1 MPPRPARHT
10 DGDGIVDLFARLAVT
25 DLPRAIAWG
34 GRLFGDATTFAPND
48 TEHVWTL
55 GEHVH
60 VYAELL
66 PQHAGHCSVTLF
78 LDDAGAFLTAAEERG
93 LRPDSQEVYDNGV
106 LKAIFLDPDG
116 NEIGIGGAST

>member
-1 MPPRPARHT
+1 M
-10 DGDGIVDLFARLAVT
+10 DLFARLAVT

-34 GRLFGDATTFAPND
+34 EKLFGAVESFAPND

-60 VYAELL
+60 LYAELL
-66 PQHAGHCSVTLF
+66 PQHAGHCAVTLF
-78 LDDAGAFLTAAEERG
+78 LDDSEGFLAAAADRG

-106 LKAIFLDPDG
+106 RKAIFFDPDG
-116 NEIGIGGAST
+116 NEVGIGGAPA